1 MNRVDLINTE
11 LAMVLGPFP
20 LQGEY
25 FHAFT
30 GASEV
35 GNPKFWGVYL
45 QASYFLTGEHRT
57 YDAANGIFPQIKPK
71 QDFHP
76 LKGKWG
82 AWEVAAR
89 LSYIDLN
96 GEDIKGGKER
106 NFTAGVNW
114 YLNSN
119 IRPIFNYIRA
129 HVEDRANPPI
139 DNGHA
144 SIIQTRLQF
153 SF

>member
-57 YDAANGIFPQIKPK
+57 YDAANGIFSQIKPK

-89 LSYIDLN
+89 
-96 GEDIKGGKER
+96 
-106 NFTAGVNW
+106 
-114 YLNSN
+114 
-119 IRPIFNYIRA
+119 
-129 HVEDRANPPI
+129 
-139 DNGHA
+139 
-144 SIIQTRLQF
+144 
-153 SF
+153 